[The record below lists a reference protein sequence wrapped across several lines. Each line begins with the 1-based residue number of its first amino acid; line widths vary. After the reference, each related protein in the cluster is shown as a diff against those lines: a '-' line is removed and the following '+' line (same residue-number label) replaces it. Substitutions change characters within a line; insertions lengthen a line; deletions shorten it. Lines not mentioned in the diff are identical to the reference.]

1 MWMKSGQFRKHCWT
15 SLNHL
20 HSSLSRFFTFSKTS
34 KGFPALQ
41 FSGYIVKIP
50 HIVHKHLVN
59 ENSFARKTEETAFE
73 EKGGVKNK
81 PEYRGHHRNLAAKQ
95 RHYRVPSFHAS
106 SSSSSSSSSSLYQV
120 RSNFRISLHSLQRID
135 QIYIKSIHIF
145 RYEEREEEERE
156 GERFIVYFMSLY
168 YFTVKWFIHCKGLI
182 KYTSNRF
189 TFSVFPFVARITTNR
204 VILDLM
210 STVMDIYNNHRA

>member
-1 MWMKSGQFRKHCWT
+1 MKCGQFKKAL
-15 SLNHL
+15 LNFTRSFAFLSEQVFHL
-20 HSSLSRFFTFSKTS
+20 FQNIERFSCS
-34 KGFPALQ
+34 AI
-41 FSGYIVKIP
+41 SGYIVRIP
-50 HIVHKHLVN
+50 YIVQKHLVN

-135 QIYIKSIHIF
+135 IINIQSIHISGMK
-145 RYEEREEEERE
+145 RERGRRDR
-156 GERFIVYFMSLY
+156 GRKIHCLFHVSVSFLCKM
-168 YFTVKWFIHCKGLI
+168 FIHC
-182 KYTSNRF
+182 
-189 TFSVFPFVARITTNR
+189 
-204 VILDLM
+204 
-210 STVMDIYNNHRA
+210 

>member
-1 MWMKSGQFRKHCWT
+1 MQCEWNLANFRKHCWT
-15 SLNHL
+15 PLDHL

-50 HIVHKHLVN
+50 YIVQKHLVN

-156 GERFIVYFMSLY
+156 REKDSL
-168 YFTVKWFIHCKGLI
+168 
-182 KYTSNRF
+182 S
-189 TFSVFPFVARITTNR
+189 
-204 VILDLM
+204 ILCLCII
-210 STVMDIYNNHRA
+210 SL